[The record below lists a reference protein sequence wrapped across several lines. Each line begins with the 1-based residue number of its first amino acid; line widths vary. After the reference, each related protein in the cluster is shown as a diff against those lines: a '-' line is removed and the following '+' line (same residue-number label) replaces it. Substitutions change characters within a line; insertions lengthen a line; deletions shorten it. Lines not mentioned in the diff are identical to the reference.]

1 MLFKIIC
8 IPEVLI
14 MTKKELKIF
23 RVILPLMVH
32 SKVHSQAIQDISL
45 FSLFY
50 FPSSQI
56 LTKMKKKSHKFNQVA
71 DEKYQQKNDTE
82 E

>member
-1 MLFKIIC
+1 MKRHLCYLRFIC

-56 LTKMKKKSHKFNQVA
+56 LTKMKKKKKPQV
-71 DEKYQQKNDTE
+71 
-82 E
+82 